1 MENIELK
8 AYAKI
13 NLAIDLLGKRPDN
26 YNEVKMI
33 MQTINIFDKIYIEK
47 VEKGIV
53 LESDTPNI
61 PNDDRNIAYKA
72 ANYVLNQ
79 YDIDSGVKIKIEKNI
94 PISAGLA
101 GGSTDAAAVIKGM
114 NKLFGLNLDNNTLLK
129 LGEKMGADVPYCM
142 LKNTAL
148 ATGIGEKIT
157 KLPNIGSIDVVLIK
171 PRVGVSTA
179 SVYKNFDYSLPKKR
193 PDFDILINAIT
204 NRDINTLAHNMV
216 NVLET
221 VTQTKNPV
229 IKDIKE
235 QLVSNGAIGAMM
247 SGSGPTVFALFKDN
261 HSAKNAYE
269 VMKNKNSYYC
279 YLTKTICFSDC

>member
-171 PRVGVSTA
+171 PRFGVSTA